1 MLDPD
6 SRLGVRLREI
16 LRRCLR
22 LVGGRSERDLEY
34 DFVLRHVG
42 KGNLQILDVGGV
54 GSLLPLYLARK
65 GHKVTVYD
73 VRRYPEAHP
82 NLTVIKGDFLA
93 NSLPDAAF
101 DLVVMV
107 STIEHI
113 GFGCYGD
120 PVIADG
126 DSVAIQQVYRVLKER
141 GRLIL
146 TTPFTAQHR
155 IYNSFERWYDM
166 DRLTQLLGSFR
177 IVALEFWLPVLW
189 FRGRCLK
196 WTQTTLDQAR
206 QAEAVYGYHATICVV
221 AEKAC
226 QGAGH
231 TIDWYFPTKDRE

>member
-6 SRLGVRLREI
+6 SRLGVRVREI

-65 GHKVTVYD
+65 GHMVTVYD
-73 VRRYPEAHP
+73 VRRYPETHP
-82 NLTVIKGDFLA
+82 HLTVIKGDFLV
-93 NSLPDAAF
+93 NSLPDSAF
-101 DLVVMV
+101 DVVVMV

-120 PVIADG
+120 PLIDDG
-126 DSVAIQQVYRVLKER
+126 DRMAIQQVWRVLKGQ

-155 IYNSFERWYDM
+155 IYNGFERWYDI
-166 DRLTQLLGSFR
+166 DRVTQLLVSSFH
-177 IVALEFWLPVLW
+177 ILVTEFWVPVLW

-196 WTQTTLDQAR
+196 WTQATLEQAQ
-206 QAEAVYGYHATICVV
+206 QAESVYGYHATICLV
-221 AEKAC
+221 AEK
-226 QGAGH
+226 
-231 TIDWYFPTKDRE
+231 FL